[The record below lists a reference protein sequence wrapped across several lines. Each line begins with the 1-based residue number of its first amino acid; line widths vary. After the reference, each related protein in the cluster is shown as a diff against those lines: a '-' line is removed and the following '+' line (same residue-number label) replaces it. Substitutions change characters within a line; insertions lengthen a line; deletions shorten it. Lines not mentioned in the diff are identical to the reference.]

1 MEKLPEK
8 NLYRPYK
15 LNEIAELERE
25 MKALTFERILAN
37 NEECPE
43 GLLPSGVDSKSYMR
57 KYIEAKRQ
65 DDLLRSNKPPVQFCQ
80 RESSVEIEEIT
91 EEPVVAEQ
99 APA

>member
-1 MEKLPEK
+1 MMEKVKAEKAELLSKRDELQTEVEKLPEK

-43 GLLPSGVDSKSYMR
+43 GLLPSGVDSKTYMR

-65 DDLLRSNKPPVQFCQ
+65 DDLLRSNKPP
-80 RESSVEIEEIT
+80 I
-91 EEPVVAEQ
+91 
-99 APA
+99 